1 MTLEDHVDPLQT
13 AIDFYLSVL
22 PPDISDACLYEAIG
36 HVDHLKI
43 AKDTFYLTQVKIA
56 KDTFYLT
63 QVKIKYIT
71 LMHDEWENQRYIPE

>member
-43 AKDTFYLTQVKIA
+43 AKDTFYLTQVKI
-56 KDTFYLT
+56 
-63 QVKIKYIT
+63 KYIT